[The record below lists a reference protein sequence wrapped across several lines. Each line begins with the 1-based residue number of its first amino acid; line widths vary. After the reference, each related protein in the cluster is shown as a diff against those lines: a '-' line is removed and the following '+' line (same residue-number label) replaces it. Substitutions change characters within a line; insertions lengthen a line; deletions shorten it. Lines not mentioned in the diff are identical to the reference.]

1 MSKTLAA
8 SPDAQQTVQAHPHGH
23 GHVHLP
29 RTASRSVLW
38 LVIVTVVW
46 TSVECGVSGY
56 AAFTAGSAALF
67 AFSSDAVVELLS
79 AVVVL
84 LQWSGGVT
92 ISERI
97 AGRISGTLLYALAAV
112 VGGVALASFA
122 LKMPPDTSRSGIAIT
137 LASLLTMPVL
147 AGLKR
152 REACRLR
159 NVALAADAM
168 QSATCAYLAGVTLLG
183 LVLHATLHIA
193 WFDDLAALIA
203 VPLLIHQGRQ
213 AWRGQG
219 CGCF

>member
-1 MSKTLAA
+1 MPKTLAA
-8 SPDAQQTVQAHPHGH
+8 AKAHQAVDHYAHA
-23 GHVHLP
+23 HVHMS
-29 RTASRSVLW
+29 ASRAVLW
-38 LVIVTVVW
+38 LQIVTLLW
-46 TSVECGVSGY
+46 KIVECSVSGY
-56 AAFTAGSAALF
+56 AAFTAHSAAIF

-79 AVVVL
+79 AIVVL
-84 LQWSGGVT
+84 SQWSRGIT

-97 AGRISGTLLYALAAV
+97 AARLSGTLLFVLAV
-112 VGGVALASFA
+112 IVGGVAVASFA

-137 LASLLTMPVL
+137 LASLLAMPVL

-152 REACRLR
+152 REARRLH

-183 LVLHATLHIA
+183 LALHATLHIA